1 MNRKRL
7 QLGPFWSARP
17 RGHNRRLH
25 QVRPNYSC
33 ISAFPTTDTLHFSWK
48 YTRAISGS
56 CFVALSCLFL
66 VVSPGGREG
75 WRRISQFR
83 IHREAKLFTAL
94 AKPQNMYLPACTYVP
109 WKVRLDLIAK
119 FLKFAKQ
126 ESNKV
131 QLAPCRLGL
140 WSAHNLSLPAFSEFQ
155 QTNPISTK
163 VVVPPATL
171 NMAQLILE

>member
-33 ISAFPTTDTLHFSWK
+33 ISCLYHRHNTFQLKIYTRYFRQLLRGFVLPIPRSFSWGEGGL
-48 YTRAISGS
+48 AED
-56 CFVALSCLFL
+56 FA
-66 VVSPGGREG
+66 VSHPPRGET
-75 WRRISQFR
+75 IYCACKTSE
-83 IHREAKLFTAL
+83 HVS
-94 AKPQNMYLPACTYVP
+94 ACTHVP

-140 WSAHNLSLPAFSEFQ
+140 
-155 QTNPISTK
+155 
-163 VVVPPATL
+163 
-171 NMAQLILE
+171 